1 MDIDSLYKI
10 AGLVAFIFGFVN
22 FIIVVVAK
30 TFWNLTFKSVE
41 LKLEEVDRRTIKEQK
56 DNEAF
61 RHKYKTT
68 VEGLFEL
75 IKIKFEDMDKNFK
88 NFEKLVETRID
99 LAISKNNEKK

>member
-1 MDIDSLYKI
+1 MDLDSLYKI
-10 AGLVAFIFGFVN
+10 AGLISFIFALIN
-22 FIIVVVAK
+22 FFIVIVAK
-30 TFWNLTFKSVE
+30 TFWNLTFKRVE
-41 LKLEEVDRRTIKEQK
+41 LKLDEVDRRTTEEQK

-68 VEGLFEL
+68 VEGLFDL